1 MSMIKMRKTLIFIL
15 LLLSLVFLSSCY
27 NDNKFAY
34 IESIEVY
41 VNDELVK
48 GSYVYFD
55 DNSLKDYA
63 GKKKTN
69 EHIYYKVDVNG
80 WENNLKVVF
89 NVYSANEVSTFK
101 VCKSFNDKTNYSSIF
116 FEEEDIIKE
125 GNIYKFSY
133 EFALSHTFNMITLT
147 SYRSDGIKY
156 YNVKRGM
163 LYTLFGV
170 YLNVKA

>member
-1 MSMIKMRKTLIFIL
+1 MRKTLIFIL